1 MTQNLPQIE
10 KSAKD
15 HMAKAVENTKRE
27 FAGIRSG
34 KASPTLLDTVR
45 VDAYGQQM
53 PLNQMATI
61 SAPEPRL
68 LVVSPYDPSQVAG
81 IEKALLA
88 SDLGLTPSNDGKVI
102 RLPIP
107 PLTEERRKELVRV
120 THKIAEEGRVAI
132 RNIRHEANKKIQ
144 ASRKTGAV
152 SEDEMHRQLKEVQ
165 DLTDRHIKTIDE
177 MLERKEKEVMEV

>member
-1 MTQNLPQIE
+1 MEARDLKDVSAHMD
-10 KSAKD
+10 KS
-15 HMAKAVENTKRE
+15 VE
-27 FAGIRSG
+27 AIRHELGTVRTG
-34 KASPTLLDTVR
+34 KASPSLLDLVK
-45 VDAYGQQM
+45 VEAYGQQM

-68 LVVSPYDPSQVAG
+68 LVISPYDPSQAAG

-107 PLTEERRKELVRV
+107 ALTEERRKELVRV
-120 THKIAEEGRVAI
+120 THKIAEEGRIAI
-132 RNIRHEANKKIQ
+132 RNIRHEANKKVQ
-144 ASRKTGAV
+144 VSRKSGDV
-152 SEDEMHRQLKEVQ
+152 SEDEMHRQLKEIQ
-165 DLTDRHIKTIDE
+165 DLTDKHIKTIDE

>member
-1 MTQNLPQIE
+1 MEARDLKDVSGHMD
-10 KSAKD
+10 KS
-15 HMAKAVENTKRE
+15 VE
-27 FAGIRSG
+27 AIRHELGTVRTG
-34 KASPTLLDTVR
+34 KASPSLLDLVK
-45 VDAYGQQM
+45 VEAYGQQM